1 MHVESPS
8 TTSKISN
15 PLNFLL
21 LQTRPNCLGR
31 SWNLSTKRLERRLH
45 SGPPYLLDIIIWRL
59 NRRETTSHLCFH
71 SGACLYP
78 QPSLRMP
85 DWGLLQKKMAR
96 KNTYNA
102 INLPDLRSF
111 KTPSVM
117 SVTWQFRPSPQY
129 LNTVDNYITSP
140 YMEELSVSDYLLAKM
155 NWTNS
160 THVGFKRLSLLFTDV
175 FREIRRV
182 VCSTA
187 LGACQLN
194 RKNVY
199 FNPWCLWRLDNKYLP
214 IHRVLYIG
222 TPSF

>member
-1 MHVESPS
+1 MHVEPPS

-59 NRRETTSHLCFH
+59 SRRETNSHLCFH
-71 SGACLYP
+71 SEACLYP

-111 KTPSVM
+111 KTPSNLV
-117 SVTWQFRPSPQY
+117 P
-129 LNTVDNYITSP
+129 
-140 YMEELSVSDYLLAKM
+140 
-155 NWTNS
+155 
-160 THVGFKRLSLLFTDV
+160 
-175 FREIRRV
+175 
-182 VCSTA
+182 
-187 LGACQLN
+187 
-194 RKNVY
+194 
-199 FNPWCLWRLDNKYLP
+199 
-214 IHRVLYIG
+214 RVLWLFGQRMGASRDSGIMEFLIPENVG
-222 TPSF
+222 IRSLCACLTLKRK